1 MPLIFSIFLNPDFK
15 MSHHQTNMKPAS
27 KSSIL
32 VIYTGGTIGMIK
44 DPETGVLKP
53 FNFDSIYEHMPS
65 LKLFNFGID
74 NYCFDPVIDS
84 SNMQPKYWID
94 IARVIH
100 DKYEDY
106 DGFVVLHGSDTMAYT
121 ASALSFM
128 LKNLNKPVILTG
140 SQLPLGMVRT
150 DGRENFVTA
159 LEIAS
164 AYADDTPLVP
174 EVAIYFENQLM
185 RGNRT
190 IKFNAENFE
199 AFRSPNYPPL
209 ATVGI
214 HIKFNHPQIRKPNF
228 KKLILNTNLCTDI
241 AILKLFPGITE
252 SAVRAILNAENLR
265 GIVFETYGAGNAPTE
280 KWLLD
285 ALAEAVD
292 RGIVILNVTQCQGG
306 SVDMD
311 KYQTGM
317 ALKKIGILS
326 GIDITTEAAIAK
338 MMHVLGNYKKPPEIN
353 SALLSSLAGEVT
365 TDK

>member
-1 MPLIFSIFLNPDFK
+1 MHS
-15 MSHHQTNMKPAS
+15 SA
-27 KSSIL
+27 KSSVL

-44 DPETGVLKP
+44 DQETGVLQP
-53 FNFDSIYEHMPS
+53 FNFDNVYEHMPS
-65 LKLFNFGID
+65 LRLFDFSIE

-84 SNMQPKYWID
+84 SNMQPKYWEE
-94 IARVIH
+94 IAGVILE
-100 DKYEDY
+100 KYESY

-128 LKNLNKPVILTG
+128 LENLNKPVILTG

-164 AYADDTPLVP
+164 AMLDQTPVVP

-214 HIKFNHPQIRKPNF
+214 HIKYNHAAIKKPNF
-228 KKLILNTNLCTDI
+228 RKLRLNANLCKDI

-252 SAVRAILNAENLR
+252 KAVRAILGINGLR
-265 GIVFETYGAGNAPTE
+265 GIVLETYGTGNAPTE
-280 KWLLD
+280 PWLID
-285 ALAEAVD
+285 ALSCAIKE
-292 RGIVILNVTQCQGG
+292 GIIIINVTQCQGG
-306 SVDMD
+306 SVDME
-311 KYQTGM
+311 KYQTGL
-317 ALKKIGILS
+317 ALSKIGVLS
-326 GIDITTEAAIAK
+326 GKDITTEAAIAK
-338 MMHVLGNYKKPPEIN
+338 LMYVLGNYKH
-353 SALLSSLAGEVT
+353 LSDIRTMMVTPIAGEMSKE
-365 TDK
+365 D